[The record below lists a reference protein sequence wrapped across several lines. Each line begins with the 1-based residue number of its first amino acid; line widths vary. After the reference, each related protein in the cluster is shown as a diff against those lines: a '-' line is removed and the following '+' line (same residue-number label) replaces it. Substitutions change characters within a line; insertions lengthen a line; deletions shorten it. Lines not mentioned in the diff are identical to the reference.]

1 MTRHAKVRIL
11 TLILGV
17 FALGALSTGCGS
29 WQPSAVEG
37 KCSEGRKWVPA
48 QENPETGDWTEGYC
62 EWLPGEK

>member
-1 MTRHAKVRIL
+1 MTRQTKVRIL

-17 FALGALSTGCGS
+17 FALGALGAGCGS
-29 WQPSAVEG
+29 WQPSQVEG

-48 QENPETGDWTEGYC
+48 QQNADTGEMEDGKC